1 MAIRRLGSGGFLWYY
16 VHKTNEEVFGMD
28 ETRKPYPDGLRE
40 DEEYGIQLLYAPPE
54 FWEEERKKQPQQK
67 KRRLPTDEPP
77 IHAVYAAPDFFKKR

>member
-16 VHKTNEEVFGMD
+16 EHKTNEEVFGMD

-54 FWEEERKKQPQQK
+54 FWEEERKK
-67 KRRLPTDEPP
+67 KRKPRGMEEPP
-77 IHAVYAAPDFFKKR
+77 IQAVYAAPDFFKKR